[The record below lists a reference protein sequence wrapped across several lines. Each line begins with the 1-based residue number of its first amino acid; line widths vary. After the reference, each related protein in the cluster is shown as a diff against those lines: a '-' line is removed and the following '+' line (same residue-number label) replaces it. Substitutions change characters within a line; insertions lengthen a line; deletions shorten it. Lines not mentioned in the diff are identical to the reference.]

1 MKYRSDPLDAKS
13 YRPVSNLSYMSKLVE
28 WMVSR
33 RLTRYLE
40 GEKLLPKF
48 QSGFR
53 ARHSTETAILKV
65 LSDILTAA
73 DQGKVSILGLLD
85 MSAAFDTVDHS
96 ILFDRLETAYGFSGT
111 VLSWMRSFLTDRDQR
126 VVFGGS
132 SSATSIVKFGVP
144 QVSVLG
150 PLLFVLYTA
159 DIQHIAEGFN
169 LGVHCYA
176 DDRQLYLYDRVQALP
191 GMISKVVSCIA
202 EIESWMNSNR
212 LKLNSEKTQF
222 IWLGS
227 RHSSWANQNL
237 YNLHQPRRM
246 HGRFSEDREWSR
258 CDDRLPAFHER
269 SRTTCMHDGI
279 LSSPAIEI
287 DPRLVVSGLL
297 LDSGPSLHHQQD
309 RLLQQSPGGS
319 RQIAGG
325 QATINFACSGAP
337 DHAEKE
343 VRPHLRRHPRQD
355 PLASSRAKDPIQDR
369 GVGLPMSSWE
379 RSILP
384 IGDAHCSGGCL
395 WSSIASISCPWGLGH
410 SPHKNSWIWL
420 KDVRRLWSIFLELT
434 SSRTAGHQPDWVCL

>member
-1 MKYRSDPLDAKS
+1 MR
-13 YRPVSNLSYMSKLVE
+13 
-28 WMVSR
+28 
-33 RLTRYLE
+33 
-40 GEKLLPKF
+40 G
-48 QSGFR
+48 
-53 ARHSTETAILKV
+53 
-65 LSDILTAA
+65 
-73 DQGKVSILGLLD
+73 
-85 MSAAFDTVDHS
+85 

-144 QVSVLG
+144 QGSVLG

-176 DDRQLYLYDRVQALP
+176 NDGQLYLYDRVQALP
-191 GMISKVVSCIA
+191 GVISTVVSCIA

-212 LKLNSEKTQF
+212 LKLNSEKTQL

-227 RHSSWANQNL
+227 RHELVKISTTSINL
-237 YNLHQPRRM
+237 GACTVDFLKTVNDLGVTIDCQLSMKDHVQRVCTTAYYHLRQ
-246 HGRFSEDREWSR
+246 
-258 CDDRLPAFHER
+258 LR
-269 SRTTCMHDGI
+269 SIRG
-279 LSSPAIEI
+279 
-287 DPRLVVSGLL
+287 LVISGLL

-319 RQIAGG
+319 RQISGG
-325 QATINFACSGAP
+325 QATINFACSCPP

-343 VRPHLRRHPRQD
+343 VRPDLRRHPRQA
-355 PLASSRAKDPIQDR
+355 PLASSRAKDPVQDW
-369 GVGLPMSSWE
+369 GAGLPMSPWE

-395 WSSIASISCPWGLGH
+395 WSSIASISCSWGLGH
-410 SPHKNSWIWL
+410 SPH
-420 KDVRRLWSIFLELT
+420 
-434 SSRTAGHQPDWVCL
+434 